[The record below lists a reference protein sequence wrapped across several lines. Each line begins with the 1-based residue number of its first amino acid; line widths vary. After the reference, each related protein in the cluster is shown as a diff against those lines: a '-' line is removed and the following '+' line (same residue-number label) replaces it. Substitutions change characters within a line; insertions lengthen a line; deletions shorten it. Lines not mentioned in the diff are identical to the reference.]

1 MKHIKSSVVLAL
13 FLLLLPLTIQAAP
26 VNYRAA
32 RTVAMNFWNSYR
44 PADVKPV
51 TESDMMLMVYD
62 GINHMHVFA
71 VGQEG
76 FVIVSDDDRV
86 EPVLAYS
93 FDSPFP
99 KELHPTL
106 RYWLGGYESQLAEV
120 AESDAEGSAEAAAS
134 WQKLLFADDEEVDDT
149 VPLLDIPAMLTTR
162 WDQGNPYNKYCPY
175 DTNYNARTV
184 VGCVATAM
192 AQIIRFW
199 RYPSCGT
206 GSNTFVPEAQRF
218 EGHSYTYPEQSADF
232 AHTTY
237 VYDYMPNWLED
248 HNTPDREVNMVAT
261 LSYHC
266 GVAVNMMY
274 GPAVI
279 GGSGAYSDD
288 AATAFVQYFKYKP
301 GITRA
306 RRVNY
311 PEDSVWKA
319 MIDAD
324 LAAGRPIYYTGRDSD
339 GGHAFVL
346 DGADLQGRYHFNLGW
361 SGSGDGF
368 YYFNDISIGHG
379 GVGGN
384 PTYTF
389 NREQSA
395 IFGLEPQ
402 EVQMDTVEVYDTV
415 CPDVTTYYFYE
426 YDIPARNGVYD
437 FVHLDTVY
445 RVHLTKAQT
454 RYIYLNANGGSGNT
468 ITMSFCVLNGAV
480 LPECSFV
487 RNGYRFV
494 GWCRLPDGD
503 DEIYMAGDTLRIR
516 RNISLYAIWEDTVH
530 VGIGDH
536 GTIDTELAVWPNPTT
551 GEVTVTV
558 PAHAGAVI
566 VTDMIGREVLR
577 KECPQANGGSVKI
590 SLADLAD
597 GVYMLQVRAATGVY
611 KQRIIKR

>member
-1 MKHIKSSVVLAL
+1 MKRIILSVV
-13 FLLLLPLTIQAAP
+13 FLLLCATVQAGEVDMRTARR
-26 VNYRAA
+26 VAA
-32 RTVAMNFWNSYR
+32 SFWNTYH

-51 TESDMMLMVYD
+51 AEGDMVSMAYD
-62 GINHMHVFA
+62 GISHVYVFT

-93 FDSPFP
+93 FDSHFP

-106 RYWLGGYESQLAEV
+106 RYLLGLYESQLTVV
-120 AESDAEGSAEAAAS
+120 AQSDAEGSAEAAAS

-149 VPLLDIPAMLTTR
+149 VPLLNIPAMVTTR
-162 WDQGNPYNKYCPY
+162 WDQVSPYNKYCPY

-192 AQIIRFW
+192 AQIIRYW
-199 RYPSCGT
+199 RYPSCGA
-206 GSNTFVPEAQRF
+206 GSNTYVPRVQSYEGQR
-218 EGHSYTYPEQSADF
+218 YTYPAQSADF

-237 VYDYMPNWLED
+237 VYDYMPNWLEE
-248 HNTPDREVNMVAT
+248 HNTPEREVNAVAT

-274 GPAVI
+274 GTMSQ
-279 GGSGAYSDD
+279 GGSGAYSED

-301 GITRA
+301 NIS
-306 RRVNY
+306 RVYRVEY
-311 PEDSVWKA
+311 PDDSVWRA
-319 MIDAD
+319 MINED
-324 LAAGRPIYYTGRDSD
+324 LAAGRPIYYTGRDDD

-379 GVGGN
+379 GAGGN

-389 NREQSA
+389 NLEQSA
-395 IFGLEPQ
+395 IFGLEPM
-402 EVQMDTVEVYDTV
+402 EVQMDTVDVYDTV

-426 YDIPARNGVYD
+426 YDIPAQNGVYD

-445 RVHLTKAQT
+445 RVHLNKVQS

-468 ITMSFCVLNGAV
+468 ITLNFCVLNGAV
-480 LPECSFV
+480 LPECTFT
-487 RNGYRFV
+487 RDGYRFL
-494 GWCRLPDGD
+494 GWCRTPDGD
-503 DEIYMAGDTLRIR
+503 EEIYMAGDTLRIR
-516 RNISLYAIWEDTVH
+516 RSISLYAIWEDTVH
-530 VGIGDH
+530 VGI
-536 GTIDTELAVWPNPTT
+536 TEHMALDAELTVWPNPTT
-551 GEVTVTV
+551 GEVTVTL
-558 PAHAGAVI
+558 PTHAGAVI
-566 VTDMIGREVLR
+566 VTDMLGREVLR
-577 KECPQANGGSVKI
+577 REGPQVNGGSVKI
-590 SLADLAD
+590 SLAGLAD
-597 GVYMLQVRAATGVY
+597 GVYMLQVRSAAGVY

>member
-1 MKHIKSSVVLAL
+1 MKRIILSVV
-13 FLLLLPLTIQAAP
+13 FLLLCATVQAGEVDMRTARR
-26 VNYRAA
+26 VAA
-32 RTVAMNFWNSYR
+32 SFWNTYH

-51 TESDMMLMVYD
+51 AEGDMVSMAYD
-62 GINHMHVFA
+62 GISHVYVFT

-93 FDSPFP
+93 FDSHFP

-106 RYWLGGYESQLAEV
+106 RYLLGLYESQLTVV
-120 AESDAEGSAEAAAS
+120 AQSDAEGSAEAAAS

-149 VPLLDIPAMLTTR
+149 EPLLNIPAMVTTR
-162 WDQGNPYNKYCPY
+162 WDQVSPYNKYCPY

-192 AQIIRFW
+192 AQIIRYW
-199 RYPSCGT
+199 RYPSCGA
-206 GSNTFVPEAQRF
+206 GNNTYVPPAQSY
-218 EGHSYTYPEQSADF
+218 EGQRYTYPAQSADF

-237 VYDYMPNWLED
+237 VYDYMPNWLEE
-248 HNTPDREVNMVAT
+248 HNTPEREVNAVAT

-274 GPAVI
+274 GTMSQ
-279 GGSGAYSDD
+279 GGSGAYSED

-301 GITRA
+301 NISRVYRA
-306 RRVNY
+306 HY
-311 PEDSVWKA
+311 PDDSVWRA
-319 MIDAD
+319 MINED
-324 LAAGRPIYYTGRDSD
+324 LAAGRPIYYTGRDDD

-379 GVGGN
+379 GAGGN

-389 NREQSA
+389 NLEQSA
-395 IFGLEPQ
+395 IFGLEPMD
-402 EVQMDTVEVYDTV
+402 VQMDTVDVYDTV
-415 CPDVTTYYFYE
+415 CPDVNTYYFYE
-426 YDIPARNGVYD
+426 YDIPAQNGVYD

-445 RVHLTKAQT
+445 RVHLNKAQS
-454 RYIYLNANGGSGNT
+454 RYIYLNSNGGSGN
-468 ITMSFCVLNGAV
+468 IVTMSFCVLNGAV
-480 LPECSFV
+480 LPECTFT
-487 RNGYRFV
+487 RAGYRFL
-494 GWCRLPDGD
+494 GWCRSPEGD
-503 DEIYMAGDTLRIR
+503 EEIYMAGDTLRIR
-516 RNISLYAIWEDTVH
+516 RNLSLYAIWEDTVH
-530 VGIGDH
+530 VGIAGHMALDA
-536 GTIDTELAVWPNPTT
+536 ELTVWPNPTT

-558 PAHAGAVI
+558 PTYTGAVI
-566 VTDMIGREVLR
+566 VTDMLGREVLR
-577 KECPQANGGSVKI
+577 REGPQVNGGSVKI
-590 SLADLAD
+590 SLAGLAD
-597 GVYMLQVRAATGVY
+597 GVYMLQVRSAAGVY